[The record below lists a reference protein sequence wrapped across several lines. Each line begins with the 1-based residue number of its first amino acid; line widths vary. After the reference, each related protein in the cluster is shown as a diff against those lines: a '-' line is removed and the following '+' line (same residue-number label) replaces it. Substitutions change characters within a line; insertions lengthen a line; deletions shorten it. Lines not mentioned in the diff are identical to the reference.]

1 MEIASGQRSVAA
13 VRSGVALG
21 KDGAPAGR
29 VDSRLMTSDPLLQPF
44 RLRHLTLRNR
54 LVSTSHEPNYAED
67 GLPTERYRLYHAEK
81 ARGGIALTMIGGSAI
96 VAPDSPPAFGNLR
109 LYDPRIVPLFRAL
122 ADACHAHDTAVM
134 CQITHLG
141 RRSSNYAGDWLPL
154 LSASPLR
161 EAAHRAFPKAMED
174 WDIARVVADYARG
187 ALACREGGLDGI
199 EIEAYGHLLDSFWSP
214 LTNRRDDAWGGS
226 LDNRLRFAFA
236 VLEAIRAA
244 VGPDFIV
251 GLRLVVDEDAEGGLE
266 PGEGF
271 EIARRLAASG
281 LVDFLNVIKGHID
294 TDEGLSH
301 VIPGMGTPAAPHLA
315 TVAALKREVG
325 LPILHAARINDV
337 ATARHAVDSGALD
350 LVGMTRAHLAD
361 PHIAAK
367 LARGEAERIRPCVG
381 VGYCIDRIYE
391 GGDALCLHNAATGRE
406 AELPHQVPR
415 SATPGKRAVVVGGGP
430 AGLEA
435 ARVLALRGHAVTL
448 FEAAEKLGGQLRI
461 AAQLPRR
468 RDLVGIIDW
477 LAAEAARAGAA
488 LHPGRYVEAAEV
500 LAEAPEIVVVATG
513 GLPNTG
519 FLTAGEAQAT
529 STWDLLSGQVPP
541 GQEVLVFDDGGSHA
555 GVSAAEFAARA
566 GARVRYVTPERIVA
580 PEVGGTNYPAY
591 FKAFGECG
599 VEILLNRRLR
609 ALRPAGN
616 RLAAELWDEYARQSS
631 EVTVDQVVVEHGV
644 LPLDELYF
652 ALKPDSRNLG
662 EVDPAALLAGRPA
675 LPERNPRGRFALL
688 RVGDAVAS
696 RNVHAALLDS
706 LRLCKDL

>member
-1 MEIASGQRSVAA
+1 MTQAQPTS
-13 VRSGVALG
+13 
-21 KDGAPAGR
+21 PAGG
-29 VDSRLMTSDPLLQPF
+29 DPLLQPF

-54 LVSTSHEPNYAED
+54 IVSTSHEPNYAED

-81 ARGGIALTMIGGSAI
+81 AKGGIAMTMIGGSAV

-109 LYDPRIVPLFRAL
+109 LYDPAIVPLFRRL
-122 ADACHAHDTAVM
+122 AEACHAHDTAVM

-154 LSASPLR
+154 LAPSPIR

-174 WDIARVVADYARG
+174 WDIERVVADYAHG

-199 EIEAYGHLLDSFWSP
+199 EIEAYGHLLDAFWSP

-226 LDNRLRFAFA
+226 LDNRLRFAFQ
-236 VLEAIRAA
+236 VLEAIREA
-244 VGPDFIV
+244 VGTEFLV
-251 GLRLVVDEDAEGGLE
+251 GIRMVLDEDTDGGLE
-266 PGEGF
+266 RGEGF

-281 LVDFLNVIKGHID
+281 LIDFVNAIKGHID

-301 VIPGMGTPAAPHLA
+301 VIPGMGTPAAPHLPL
-315 TVAALKREVG
+315 VADLKRQLG
-325 LPILHAARINDV
+325 LPVLHAARINDV
-337 ATARHAVDSGALD
+337 ATARHAVASGALD
-350 LVGMTRAHLAD
+350 LVGMTRAHMAD
-361 PHIAAK
+361 PHIVAK
-367 LARGEAERIRPCVG
+367 VARGAEERVRPCVG
-381 VGYCIDRIYE
+381 VGYCIDSIYE
-391 GGDALCLHNAATGRE
+391 GRPALCLHNPATGRE
-406 AELPHQVPR
+406 AELPHEVAPAAEPR
-415 SATPGKRAVVVGGGP
+415 RAVVVGGGP
-430 AGLEA
+430 GGLEA

-448 FEAAEKLGGQLRI
+448 FEAAEALGGQLRL
-461 AAQLPRR
+461 ASRLARR
-468 RDLVGIIDW
+468 RDLIGIVDW

-488 LHPGRYVEAAEV
+488 LHTGVYAEAETV
-500 LAEAPEIVVVATG
+500 LAEDPAIVVVATG

-519 FLTAGEAQAT
+519 FLGDGEAHAT
-529 STWDLLSGQVPP
+529 TTWDLLGGQVPP

-566 GARVRYVTPERIVA
+566 GAKVRFVTPERILA

-591 FKAFGECG
+591 FKAFGDYG
-599 VEILLNRRLR
+599 VEIVLNRRLR
-609 ALRPAGN
+609 AIRPAGN

-652 ALKPDSRNLG
+652 ALKPHAANLG
-662 EVDPAALLAGRPA
+662 AVDQTALLAGRPA
-675 LPERNPRGRFALL
+675 LPMRNPEGHFRLV

-706 LRLCKDL
+706 LRLCREL